1 MYTDRIINHIN
12 PMIKDTTINIRT
24 NAKIKKRVAQ
34 KARERGLTLSGLTNL
49 FFQNFVQNEQ
59 TLIDKLEERMFD
71 NALQS
76 APIREKL
83 TRSDSA
89 LEKRLAEDAKDL
101 ARMHFDDLP
110 SEDEWVAI
118 QPSIN

>member
-1 MYTDRIINHIN
+1 
-12 PMIKDTTINIRT
+12 MIKDTTINIRT